1 MSPRRLW
8 LPGIQVHI
16 VTPMAPPPSN
26 VKNPSE
32 VGLSSSSMI
41 LGIKLIHPSS
51 APVSRAMYATICVS
65 SSMLNF
71 TRSIC
76 RSSRATR
83 GVSQLAALH
92 SAAQPG
98 AGGSRPWHSSQ
109 GLVVGFGAR
118 HLSKANRPAHIATAL
133 PLRAPQHHR
142 QSCSGGAS
150 ALPTNCRPRR
160 QRFPGVR
167 TPEPDRA
174 PDGTGHYERAGKI
187 TVFGRRPLCE
197 RRSPFLVRCPRPG
210 TEEAPSICAPLALRG

>member
-51 APVSRAMYATICVS
+51 APVSRAMHATICVS

-92 SAAQPG
+92 SAGPPM
-98 AGGSRPWHSSQ
+98 SWS
-109 GLVVGFGAR
+109 
-118 HLSKANRPAHIATAL
+118 NRPARGDKDWQVLVSAC
-133 PLRAPQHHR
+133 R
-142 QSCSGGAS
+142 QTGRLLQAKARLLIRCGAS
-150 ALPTNCRPRR
+150 RPVS
-160 QRFPGVR
+160 QFPGVR
-167 TPEPDRA
+167 SPEPDRA
-174 PDGTGHYERAGKI
+174 LDGTGHYERAGKI

-197 RRSPFLVRCPRPG
+197 RRSPFLVRCLTCRRRPRSRTDQTVREFLFARSQDRQRSSRSFRMRP
-210 TEEAPSICAPLALRG
+210 I